1 MDIYLK
7 LFEVLF
13 PVFFVVGIGYYLG
26 KKNPK
31 IDTTFITNFAAN
43 VGTPAMIIYAL
54 TATGTSF
61 EIFKNY
67 FWYYL
72 IAIIIF
78 SLIGIVFLFL
88 LNTKDIIRE
97 LPPFIMPN
105 TGNMGLP
112 ICLFAYGSQGLGV
125 AAAISAL
132 IILSHFTLGIFLA
145 ANVGTPAMIIY
156 ALTATGTSFEI
167 FKNYFWYYFI
177 AIIIFSLIGVVFLFL
192 LNTKDIIRELPPFIM
207 PNTGNMGLPICLFAY
222 GSQGL
227 GVAAA
232 ISALIILSHFT
243 LGIFLAARKFNFDV
257 ILKSPPFYTIIISV
271 FLLYF
276 EIKTPVFIEN
286 TTFLLMYATIFL
298 ILMSLG
304 IALTRFKVFS
314 FKKALISSIGR
325 VIAGPIVGFLLIR
338 YFNLTGFAAGV
349 LLIQCSM
356 PSAVLNYLVASI
368 YSPKKIIDSVAST
381 IVVSTLMSFI
391 TIPIVVFFAL
401 KYFN

>member
-26 KKNPK
+26 KNNPK
-31 IDTTFITNFAAN
+31 LDTTFITNFAAN
-43 VGTPAMIIYAL
+43 IGTPAMIIYSL
-54 TATGTSF
+54 TSTGISF
-61 EIFKNY
+61 NIFKDY

-72 IAIIIF
+72 LAMIIF
-78 SLIGIVFLFL
+78 TLIGFIFLFFL
-88 LNTKDIIRE
+88 KSKDIIRE

-125 AAAISAL
+125 AASISAI

-145 ANVGTPAMIIY
+145 
-156 ALTATGTSFEI
+156 
-167 FKNYFWYYFI
+167 
-177 AIIIFSLIGVVFLFL
+177 
-192 LNTKDIIRELPPFIM
+192 D
-207 PNTGNMGLPICLFAY
+207 
-222 GSQGL
+222 
-227 GVAAA
+227 
-232 ISALIILSHFT
+232 
-243 LGIFLAARKFNFDV
+243 RKFNINV
-257 ILKSPPFYTIIISV
+257 ILKNPPFYAIIISV
-271 FLLYF
+271 ILLYF
-276 EIKTPVFIEN
+276 KVEVPLFIEN

-304 IALTRFKVFS
+304 ISLTRFKVFS
-314 FKKALISSIGR
+314 FKKAFISSIGR
-325 VIAGPIVGFLLIR
+325 VILGPIVGFLLIR
-338 YFNLTGFAAGV
+338 YFDLQGYAAGV

-368 YSPKKIIDSVAST
+368 YSPKKIVDSVAST
-381 IVVSTLMSFI
+381 IVVSTVMSFI

-401 KYFN
+401 KYFS

>member
-1 MDIYLK
+1 MEIYQK

-54 TATGTSF
+54 TSTGTTF
-61 EIFKNY
+61 ELFKNY

-72 IAIIIF
+72 IAIIF
-78 SLIGIVFLFL
+78 FCVIGIIILFL
-88 LNTKDIIRE
+88 LKTKDIIRE
-97 LPPFIMPN
+97 LPPLIMPN

-132 IILSHFTLGIFLA
+132 IILSHFTLGVFLA
-145 ANVGTPAMIIY
+145 
-156 ALTATGTSFEI
+156 
-167 FKNYFWYYFI
+167 
-177 AIIIFSLIGVVFLFL
+177 
-192 LNTKDIIRELPPFIM
+192 DR
-207 PNTGNMGLPICLFAY
+207 
-222 GSQGL
+222 
-227 GVAAA
+227 
-232 ISALIILSHFT
+232 
-243 LGIFLAARKFNFDV
+243 RFNINV
-257 ILKSPPFYTIIISV
+257 ILKSPAFYTIIISV
-271 FLLYF
+271 FLLYYD
-276 EIKTPVFIEN
+276 IQTPIFIEN

-314 FKKALISSIGR
+314 FKKALVCSIGR
-325 VIAGPIVGFLLIR
+325 VIFGPIIGFLLIR
-338 YFNLTGFAAGV
+338 YFNLSNFAAGV

-368 YSPKKIIDSVAST
+368 YSPKKITDSVAST
-381 IVVSTLMSFI
+381 IVVSTVMSFI